1 MDPVV
6 PQLEEETRRRR
17 GRLLFRHQRIPVRM
31 LVPNFFTLL
40 GLCAGLTSIRMSIE
54 ARYDLAL
61 AAIVFA
67 ALLDGLDGRVA
78 RLLKTSSRFGAELD
92 SLADFVNFGVAPA
105 VMIFT
110 WGLGDLKSFGWIAVM
125 IFALASALRLAR
137 FNVMIDEDKPRWQK
151 DFFTGMPTPAAA
163 IVVLLPVYLAA
174 IGLDLRDARWMKNI
188 VIIYTLLIAFLMVS
202 NIPTYSGKLL
212 GERISREW
220 VLPIFVLAVL
230 YVATLVTYPHET
242 LAGTSIFY
250 LAMIP
255 VGWRRFQQ
263 NLAKDAAGNAGGT
276 GAPPVKPPETGTGAA
291 GGSATWASPPPAGSV
306 APGADAA
313 DKDSAPQGSKSE
325 APESKR
331 DSGRV
336 VELRTPEPRS

>member
-1 MDPVV
+1 MDPIL

-17 GRLLFRHQRIPVRM
+17 GRTLFRHRRIPVRM

-40 GLCAGLTSIRMSIE
+40 GLSAGLTSIRMSIE
-54 ARYDLAL
+54 GRYDLAL

-78 RLLKTSSRFGAELD
+78 RLLKASSRFGAELD

-110 WGLGDLKSFGWIAVM
+110 WGLGDLKSIGWIAVM

-174 IGLDLRDARWMKNI
+174 VGLDLRGAPWMKFI
-188 VIIYTLLIAFLMVS
+188 VIIYTLTIAFLMVS

-220 VLPIFVLAVL
+220 VLPIFVVAVA
-230 YVATLVTYPHET
+230 YVAMLVTYPHET
-242 LAGTSIFY
+242 LAGTSVLY
-250 LAMIP
+250 LVMIP
-255 VGWRRFQQ
+255 VGWRRFQY
-263 NLAKDAAGNAGGT
+263 NLDRDAAEIAGYGGQDSASHMDADRGVVHPDVAGGGT
-276 GAPPVKPPETGTGAA
+276 EASQAPKPEA
-291 GGSATWASPPPAGSV
+291 GNDASTS
-306 APGADAA
+306 
-313 DKDSAPQGSKSE
+313 Q
-325 APESKR
+325 R
-331 DSGRV
+331 GRV
-336 VELRTPEPRS
+336 VELRTPDPKS